1 MRGHKNPYSTKKIQ
15 KQKKTFHFIHNEM
28 ADRVLLMYRKHDKKI
43 DLISIKKLEEK
54 VGEGSA
60 GQKGL
65 KLTHSQAL
73 VRTRQSEI

>member
-1 MRGHKNPYSTKKIQ
+1 VRGHKNPYSTKKNP
-15 KQKKTFHFIHNEM
+15 KTKHFTLFNNEM
-28 ADRVLLMYRKHDKKI
+28 ADRGLFMYRKHDKKI
-43 DLISIKKLEEK
+43 DLISIEELEEK